1 MTAPRTPRPGSA
13 RKPLRGRDTGPGP
26 ALRLVT
32 GCAGQLP
39 GAGTGPRRDQPG
51 AAGLGAATAAGL
63 GAATAAG
70 QAAATAGPGTL
81 TPLAWLQVEQA
92 REALETL
99 AARARDADLATAML
113 LVGETSRHTQFLLA
127 LIDALTAS

>member
-1 MTAPRTPRPGSA
+1 MAAPPTPRQA
-13 RKPLRGRDTGPGP
+13 RKSSRGRGTGPGP
-26 ALRLVT
+26 ALRLVVGCT
-32 GCAGQLP
+32 GQRP
-39 GAGTGPRRDQPG
+39 GAGTGLRRDRQG
-51 AAGLGAATAAGL
+51 APRLVTPA
-63 GAATAAG
+63 AAG
-70 QAAATAGPGTL
+70 QAAVTAGPGTL

-99 AARARDADLATAML
+99 NARARGADLATAML

>member
-39 GAGTGPRRDQPG
+39 GAGTGLRRDQPG
-51 AAGLGAATAAGL
+51 AAGLVTP
-63 GAATAAG
+63 TAAG